1 MFCREHHQRKN
12 RKLHG
17 HNFGKCIFIYIIN
30 YLIKQDIYKI
40 LYKIIYIKSTKIY
53 KVNFQNINNYL
64 IIIFLHNINNQFY

>member
-1 MFCREHHQRKN
+1 MFCREHHQRKD

-40 LYKIIYIKSTKIY
+40 LYKKIYINK
-53 KVNFQNINNYL
+53 NIR
-64 IIIFLHNINNQFY
+64 